1 MLTIWTRIGG
11 AVLLVFVLGLLTKG
25 IADVGELTGTVSA
38 LVSRVDNMQTE
49 MNSRFVQIENRM
61 DNRFAQIDNRFAQIE
76 NRFVRIE
83 NRFVRIENIL
93 MGRAPDADDVG
104 DAAVPDPAGT
114 PTVPTRFAA
123 RKPH

>member
-11 AVLLVFVLGLLTKG
+11 AVLLVFVFGLLTKG

-49 MNSRFVQIENRM
+49 MNSRFVQIENR
-61 DNRFAQIDNRFAQIE
+61 
-76 NRFVRIE
+76 
-83 NRFVRIENIL
+83 FVRIENIL

-104 DAAVPDPAGT
+104 DAAVPDPAGA

>member
-61 DNRFAQIDNRFAQIE
+61 DNRFAQI
-76 NRFVRIE
+76 E

-104 DAAVPDPAGT
+104 DAAVPDPAGA
-114 PTVPTRFAA
+114 PTVPPRFAA

>member
-61 DNRFAQIDNRFAQIE
+61 DNRFAQIDNRFVQ
-76 NRFVRIE
+76 IE

-104 DAAVPDPAGT
+104 DAAVPDPAGA